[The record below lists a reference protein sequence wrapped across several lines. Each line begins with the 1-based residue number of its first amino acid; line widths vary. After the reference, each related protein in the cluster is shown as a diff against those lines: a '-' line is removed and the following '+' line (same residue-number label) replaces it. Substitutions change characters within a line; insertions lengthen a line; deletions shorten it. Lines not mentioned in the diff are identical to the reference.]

1 MKENAPQPN
10 WHSLD
15 LSKPMVSNL
24 TSLGFTTMT
33 PVQSDCLPLI
43 LKNKDVIGQ
52 AKTGSGKT
60 AAFGIGVLEN
70 LDINTKPVQ
79 ALVLCPTREL
89 AEQVAGELRR
99 IAAFKPNIKILTLC
113 GGVPFK
119 PQKES
124 LTHQAHIVV
133 GTPGR
138 VLKHLDNKNLSLQD
152 CKTLVLDEGDRM
164 LDMGFIDEIRNVILY
179 VPRERQTLLFSATF
193 PDEIKK
199 LSASVQKNAQ
209 LIKTIQTEAPNSIE
223 EVFYEIETADKQ
235 GALLKLFSL
244 HQPKNVLIFCEM
256 KSQTLE
262 IAKALGQKGVPALAI
277 NGDLEQ
283 YQRTDV
289 LTRFTNG
296 SCRCLVATDVAAR
309 GLDIKEL
316 SLVINFTLP
325 QDSETYTHRIG
336 RTARAGH
343 SGVAVTFYTPFQKE
357 KVSVFKSENSMH
369 AKASDLRQGEYF
381 DLNSQFQTVV
391 IEGGKKNKIRVG
403 DILGAFTGD
412 GGLKGDAIGIIN
424 IKDKQ
429 SYVAVNRVTL
439 KNTFAKLKA
448 TKIKGKKFPV
458 WLLDND

>member
-1 MKENAPQPN
+1 MKNN
-10 WHSLD
+10 TDFNSLA
-15 LSKPMVSNL
+15 LSKPMVKNL
-24 TSLGFTTMT
+24 TSLGFDAMT
-33 PVQSDCLPLI
+33 PVQAESLPFI
-43 LKNKDVIGQ
+43 LQGEDVIGQ

-60 AAFGIGVLEN
+60 AAFGIGILERLN
-70 LDINTKPVQ
+70 MDVRPVQ

-99 IAAFKPNIKILTLC
+99 IAAFKANIKILTLC

-124 LTHQAHIVV
+124 LTHHAHIVV

-138 VLKHLDNKNLSLQD
+138 VLKHLDNKNLNLKNCQ
-152 CKTLVLDEGDRM
+152 TLVLDEGDRM
-164 LDMGFIDEIRNVILY
+164 LDMGFIDQIRDVIKC
-179 VPRERQTLLFSATF
+179 VPGKRQTMLFSATF
-193 PDEIKK
+193 PEEINK
-199 LSASVQKNAQ
+199 LCASVQRNAKF
-209 LIKTIQTEAPNSIE
+209 IKTIETEDPNNIE
-223 EVFYEIETADKQ
+223 EIFYEIETDEKQ

-244 HQPKNVLIFCEM
+244 YRPENVLIFCEM
-256 KSQTLE
+256 KSQTVD
-262 IAKALGQKGVPALAI
+262 ITKALVKKGVSALAI

-325 QDSETYTHRIG
+325 HDAELYTHRIG

-343 SGVAVTFYTPFQKE
+343 SGIAVTFYTPYQAQRISEYKTDGVKFE
-357 KVSVFKSENSMH
+357 KSSS
-369 AKASDLRQGEYF
+369 LRQGEFF
-381 DLNSQFQTVV
+381 DMYSLFQTVV
-391 IEGGKKNKIRVG
+391 IEGGKKNKIRAG

-412 GGLKGDAIGIIN
+412 AGLAGNSIGKIN

-429 SYVAVNRVTL
+429 SYVAVERAVL
-439 KNTFAKLKA
+439 QEKFSKIKA
-448 TKIKGKKFPV
+448 AKIKGKKFPI
-458 WLLDND
+458 WLLENEK